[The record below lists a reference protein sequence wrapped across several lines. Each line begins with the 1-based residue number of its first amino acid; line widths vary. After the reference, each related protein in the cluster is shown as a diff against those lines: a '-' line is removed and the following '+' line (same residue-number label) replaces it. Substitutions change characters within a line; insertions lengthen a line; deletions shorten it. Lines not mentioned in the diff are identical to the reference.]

1 MNLIE
6 RIKEKKCENQE
17 ERFYQ
22 YIDNAKY
29 DLKSAI
35 NIEEV
40 EFRYVKMLGA
50 LDLARGGNG
59 KLQYVKTGRL
69 F

>member
-22 YIDNAKY
+22 YIDNAKNVITQ
-29 DLKSAI
+29 AI
-35 NIEEV
+35 ITMI
-40 EFRYVKMLGA
+40 R
-50 LDLARGGNG
+50 
-59 KLQYVKTGRL
+59 
-69 F
+69 